1 MSTKI
6 RQKGGRVH
14 LKHCQMCN
22 VEMFNIWY
30 NRKYCSS
37 GCQYRFAK
45 KRALCNNV
53 LAERQS

>member
-1 MSTKI
+1 MSHRIYKI
-6 RQKGGRVH
+6 N
-14 LKHCQMCN
+14 CAYCN
-22 VEMFNIWY
+22 VEMFNMWHT
-30 NRKYCSS
+30 RKYCSS